1 MGAPGGAPSCHGG
14 RPPRQPRAKQTV
26 EALVEALV
34 EATAQVFG
42 ADGPAQTTAARIAER
57 AGVSVGSP
65 RLDAIRVGIE
75 EIVAMFRRDRVMYP
89 GVAELLLLLEQTP
102 EVRGGLVQARTATA
116 ALLRAQPALL
126 GDRGPALV
134 ARVALHAVRGSL
146 FRILEFTPDKLDDPD
161 LAGVLFGMVAGLLGP
176 GAATVR

>member
-26 EALVEALV
+26 EALVEA
-34 EATAQVFG
+34 TAQVFG
-42 ADGPAQTTAARIAER
+42 ADGPAQTTTARIAER
-57 AGVSVGSP
+57 AGVCVGSP
-65 RLDAIRVGIE
+65 RLDAIRGGIE